1 MEIDNSTGTDEE
13 DDEEEEED
21 DDDEEEDDDDEEDDG
36 KLLVILLSLID
47 AVMRKNCDE
56 ECLFVLKKASQRA
69 NGGREGDLGASCGG
83 ITAPGGVRKNVS
95 CGACERNRQILHKG
109 NQCRSTQSLS
119 WQWGLDGWVGASTV
133 TSVTGR
139 ECREPPSTVFV
150 TSFS

>member
-13 DDEEEEED
+13 DDDEEEED
-21 DDDEEEDDDDEEDDG
+21 E

-56 ECLFVLKKASQRA
+56 ECLFVFKKASQRA

-95 CGACERNRQILHKG
+95 YGACYIRKAR
-109 NQCRSTQSLS
+109 
-119 WQWGLDGWVGASTV
+119 
-133 TSVTGR
+133 
-139 ECREPPSTVFV
+139 
-150 TSFS
+150 